1 MAPHETD
8 PSLDIQLNTPADRVP
23 DCPPINTRIQVL
35 PFGQLTWENFERLC
49 YRLAGKAEHVEY
61 VARYGRAGQAQ
72 GGIDLFVRRS
82 SAKYQVWQAKRYDA
96 ITATDIVTMV
106 EKFRAGS
113 WREKSEQLIL
123 AVQASLADTK
133 IQDAIEAQA
142 TLLRADGIS
151 LLPYGGEELSELLRG
166 SPEIVD
172 DFFGRQ
178 WVEAFLGLDAVKALG
193 QRLDGGEF
201 VRVRDQL
208 RSYYNAHFHLLDVGV
223 ALPLHASGAESNDP
237 PSLLKRFTVPDV
249 VVRDMFAGET
259 YDGSVAEVQQTSD
272 SQRTLLDNEFVQP
285 HIPRLSRRDYIRRS
299 PLGSWIADGQHLA
312 VVGDSGSGK
321 SMLLRCIVLDLLS
334 DKQTFPQI
342 VHRWSGLL
350 PLHISFSKWSR
361 LSAGCGRPIGLKEA
375 IAETLQPAL
384 TADLLSLMNRAIEE
398 RRCLLLIDGLDE
410 WSDEQAART
419 TLQHVQA
426 FVATHSLPAI
436 VTARP
441 RGLDRI
447 GAIPSNWR
455 VAELAPLSLEQQRE
469 LARVWFVKGFP
480 TALSTGGQSTG
491 EGTPVEMRLDR
502 FFAELTR
509 DNRLS
514 TLASNPLLL
523 VGLVALSIRQ
533 VALPRNRIQVLKSLV
548 EILLDKH
555 PNERATA
562 AGDTA
567 GRYVYLPDRD
577 DRRAALARLAFVS
590 RSESGGGTYDIKKAK
605 KVIREY
611 LIDPDHFAFAA
622 EKAQNAAGELLAVN
636 AETIGLL
643 TERAPG
649 EIGFAHAAFEEYLAA
664 EHIQTWNLQDMLDFV
679 RAGSGNTLWRNV
691 ISNLT
696 CLLVRPA
703 EVESVVSTIEDAR
716 AETGNIEDVISRDV
730 LLADIAFNSARKPP
744 ATASRLIGNAL
755 DIIQVGDWMPARREA
770 LKSALA
776 SVSEGSSPIDDRI
789 ESWLPRRSRSLRNL
803 FVMLGDWSPAPDL
816 KEVLLRALHDEE
828 ISTQRAAARALAN
841 VYRGDNDVGEI
852 LCKKIQST
860 LDLSV
865 AAAALE
871 ALTHGWLDTPEI
883 SKLHD
888 AAFESDFPILKFT
901 GISGR
906 LVSGRTDQRD
916 CHCLLGLLKEF
927 PDLDIWERQAAQEML
942 IKNWPNDPAVE
953 EAAFNSLSGHRSES
967 AKFDRGVAIH
977 YLLGCSPTNKMVA
990 DWVRSELKADH
1001 PFLLSRDDMVWDRVA
1016 DFAIEHDDIRNKVME
1031 FIKKDYGRYNLHF
1044 MQELVIKLRG
1054 NEIRDELI
1062 NISRAESDHMLYWAI
1077 APLVK
1082 GWGWADPV
1090 VAALM
1095 AEIVEWE
1102 DDRIQHVATLL
1113 PEIFRDSVECKA
1125 KLLTLANSSKVKRLD
1140 LIARGLA
1147 VLGCDGADAD
1157 VVDILLASV
1166 GRTAPAYD
1174 PGEDILT
1181 YYHSSVR
1188 VKEYA
1193 LQALTKQA
1201 PPIAILAKS
1210 YKDDEAIR
1218 AKVLAFAN
1226 PLPAPLRGDIIE
1238 VASTDANGRSAL
1250 ERILAGYD
1258 IEADGELKITSSI
1271 CFHRHISS
1279 YSEETHEDHLTVL
1292 RRDLRAVG
1300 PDLEERRAAAFAG
1313 MLILGH
1319 VDDVVPMMDY
1329 GDKPLD
1335 IPSGKFYGEESES
1348 LAALLSERWSE
1359 VRQAFGDTFAT
1370 RFGRIQGDERYLWE
1384 CLAPHISESPVA
1396 RRDFLA
1402 FCGSTQGVIGVRSMM
1417 ALAREDPSS
1426 RLLYEHCCRVLSS
1439 NLREA
1444 EVRYSPWN
1452 ILQLRLET
1460 AYIVRENFPGDLTLI
1475 EQVREAFV
1483 RGHLYALVA
1492 FPLIAP
1498 NDHLVVNL
1506 PYGPRDVWERTGQWI
1521 STVHVAA
1528 TCSNAHEF
1536 VEIALAMINRK
1547 SHHIWDFQSI
1557 INRAVIERLQ
1567 RDDAV
1572 GHHFKS
1578 ILADCPTESETAS
1591 LPRYLLAV
1599 GQFDT
1604 EVLLRCRSLLGE
1616 ERRRILPRAGYDA
1629 IEGATRAISRS
1640 LLEVLAPSLST

>member
-1 MAPHETD
+1 MGEHETD
-8 PSLDIQLNTPADRVP
+8 PLLDTQLNTPADGVP
-23 DCPPINTRIQVL
+23 DCPPVDTRIQVL

-72 GGIDLFVRRS
+72 GGIDLFVRGS
-82 SAKYQVWQAKRYDA
+82 GVKYQVWQAKRYDD

-113 WREKSEQLIL
+113 WKEKSEQLIL

-133 IQDAIEAQA
+133 VQDAIEVQA
-142 TLLRADGIS
+142 TLLRADGIT
-151 LLPYGGEELSELLRG
+151 LIPYGGEELSELLRD
-166 SPEIVD
+166 SPEIID

-201 VRVRDQL
+201 ARVRDQL

-223 ALPLHASGAESNDP
+223 ALPLHASGAENNGS

-259 YDGSVAEVQQTSD
+259 YDGPVNEVQQTSD
-272 SQRTLLDNEFVQP
+272 LRRMSHNNDHASNL
-285 HIPRLSRRDYIRRS
+285 PRPSRRDYVRRS
-299 PLGSWIADGQHLA
+299 PLGSWIADGSHLA

-321 SMLLRCIVLDLLS
+321 SMLLRCIALDLLS

-361 LSAGCGRPIGLKEA
+361 LSAGRGRPIGLKEV
-375 IAETLQPAL
+375 IAETLQPTL
-384 TADLLSLMNRAIEE
+384 TADLLSLMDRAIEE
-398 RRCLLLIDGLDE
+398 QRCLLLVDGLDE

-455 VAELAPLSLEQQRE
+455 VAELASLSLEQQRE
-469 LARVWFVKGFP
+469 LARVWFAKGFP
-480 TALSTGGQSTG
+480 SAVSTGGQSSG
-491 EGTPVEMRLDR
+491 GGTPIEVRLDR

-509 DNRLS
+509 DHRLS

-567 GRYVYLPDRD
+567 GRYVHLPDRD
-577 DRRAALARLAFVS
+577 DRRAALARFAFVS
-590 RSESGGGTYDIKKAK
+590 RSESGGGTYEIKQAK

-611 LIDPDHFAFAA
+611 LMDPDHFAFGADQ
-622 EKAQNAAGELLAVN
+622 AQNAAGELLAVN

-664 EHIQTWNLQDMLDFV
+664 EHIQTWKLQDMLDFV
-679 RAGSGNTLWRNV
+679 RANSGNALWRNV
-691 ISNLT
+691 ISNLA

-703 EVESVVSTIEDAR
+703 EVESLVSAIETAR
-716 AETGNIEDVISRDV
+716 DEAGNIEDVISRDV

-744 ATASRLIGNAL
+744 ATASRLVGHAL

-789 ESWLPRRSRSLRNL
+789 ESWLPRRNRSLRNL
-803 FVMLGDWSPAPDL
+803 FMALGDWSPASDL
-816 KEVLLRALHDEE
+816 AEVLLRALHDEDS
-828 ISTQRAAARALAN
+828 STQRSAARALARI
-841 VYRGDNDVGEI
+841 YRGDNGIRDI
-852 LCKKIQST
+852 LFQKIQST

-871 ALTHGWLDTPEI
+871 ALTHGWLDMPEI

-888 AAFESDFPILKFT
+888 AAFESNFSILKFT

-906 LVSGRTDQRD
+906 LVSGRADQRD
-916 CHCLLGLLKEF
+916 RDCLLGLLTEF

-942 IKNWPNDPAVE
+942 IENWSNDPAVVKI
-953 EAAFNSLSGHRSES
+953 AFNSLSGHSSRSMR
-967 AKFDRGVAIH
+967 FDRGAATH
-977 YLLGCSPTNKMVA
+977 YLLACPPTNKVVA
-990 DWVRSELKADH
+990 DWVRGELNNDH
-1001 PFLLSRDDMVWDRVA
+1001 PFLMSRDDLVWDRVA
-1016 DFAIEHDDIRNKVME
+1016 DFAIEYMDIREKV
-1031 FIKKDYGRYNLHF
+1031 IDILRADYGRYNLHF
-1044 MQELVIKLRG
+1044 MQGLVVKLHG
-1054 NEIRDELI
+1054 NEVRDELI
-1062 NISRAESDHMLYWAI
+1062 RLSRTESGHTLYWAI
-1077 APLVK
+1077 APLIA
-1082 GWGWADPV
+1082 GWGRADPL

-1095 AEIVEWE
+1095 EEIIGWD
-1102 DDRIQHVATLL
+1102 DDRLQYLATLL
-1113 PEIFRDSVECKA
+1113 PEIFSNIVECKA
-1125 KLLTLANSSKVKRLD
+1125 RLLTLVGNPKVRRLD
-1140 LIARGLA
+1140 LLARGLA
-1147 VLGCDGADAD
+1147 LSGCNGADAD
-1157 VVDILLASV
+1157 VVEILLASI
-1166 GRTAPAYD
+1166 GRTAPASD
-1174 PGEDILT
+1174 PGEDILLH
-1181 YYHSSVR
+1181 YHSSVR
-1188 VKEYA
+1188 VREYA
-1193 LQALTKQA
+1193 LQTLMGQS

-1210 YKDDEAIR
+1210 YKDDGAIR
-1218 AKVLAFAN
+1218 ARVLAFAN
-1226 PLPAPLRGDIIE
+1226 PLPAPLRSDVIE

-1258 IEADGELKITSSI
+1258 IEVDGELKITSSI
-1271 CFHRHISS
+1271 YFHRNIAL
-1279 YSEETHEDHLTVL
+1279 YSDETYEDRLTVL
-1292 RRDLRAVG
+1292 RQDLHAVG

-1319 VDDVVPMMDY
+1319 VDDVVPMMEY
-1329 GDKPLD
+1329 GDKLLD

-1348 LAALLSERWSE
+1348 LAALVSERWSE
-1359 VRQAFGDTFAT
+1359 IRQAFGDTFAA
-1370 RFGRIQGDERYLWE
+1370 RFGRIRGDEQYLWE

-1396 RRDFLA
+1396 RRDFLT

-1417 ALAREDPSS
+1417 ALAREEPSS
-1426 RLLYEHCCRVLSS
+1426 KLLYEHCCRVFSN

-1452 ILQLRLET
+1452 VTQLRLET
-1460 AYIVRENFPGDLTLI
+1460 AYIVRENFANDSELTK
-1475 EQVREAFV
+1475 QVREAFV
-1483 RGHLYALVA
+1483 RGHLHALVVL
-1492 FPLIAP
+1492 PLIAK
-1498 NDHLVVNL
+1498 NDPLLANL
-1506 PYGPRDVWERTGQWI
+1506 PCRPRDVLERTGQWV
-1521 STVHVAA
+1521 STVHLAA
-1528 TCSNAHEF
+1528 TCSSADEF
-1536 VEIALAMINRK
+1536 VEIVLAMVNRED
-1547 SHHIWDFQSI
+1547 HQIWDFQSI

-1572 GHHFKS
+1572 GRHFKN
-1578 ILADCPTESETAS
+1578 ILAACPTESEMAS

-1599 GQFDT
+1599 GQLDSD
-1604 EVLLRCRSLLGE
+1604 VLLQCRLLLSE
-1616 ERRRILPRAGYDA
+1616 ERKRILPRAGYDA
-1629 IEGATRAISRS
+1629 IEGSMRAVSKS
-1640 LLEVLAPSLST
+1640 LLDVLAPSLSA